1 MTRKRWVVHEWI
13 TEKLRVLTFFTGSV
27 MIEKIIE
34 NGNKLIRQYI
44 TRNEHQYHT
53 ETKIAKIK
61 RKINDRL
68 RRKFNFQTLAECF
81 FKNIRNSVFA
91 G

>member
-1 MTRKRWVVHEWI
+1 MYNAMDYDGKCVTYNRDVLHRLI
-13 TEKLRVLTFFTGSV
+13 TV

-81 FKNIRNSVFA
+81 FKNIP
-91 G
+91 